1 MSKAY
6 AVLSDKDKRN
16 DYDRFG
22 EDGLRAS
29 HGYAEPDV
37 DADQMFRMFFGD
49 SFFGNGTHIICI
61 LLGDGGTV
69 HILYAMI
76 MCVSSALPCTVLV
89 CFRLW
94 VIVFCP
100 SRSVW

>member
-29 HGYAEPDV
+29 NAYAEPDI
-37 DADQMFRMFFGD
+37 DPDQMFRMFFGD
-49 SFFGNGTHIICI
+49 SFFGNGQLGYCI
-61 LLGDGGTV
+61 F
-69 HILYAMI
+69 I
-76 MCVSSALPCTVLV
+76 MCTCFDYVQCTVG
-89 CFRLW
+89 
-94 VIVFCP
+94 I
-100 SRSVW
+100 

>member
-22 EDGLRAS
+22 EDGLRATNA
-29 HGYAEPDV
+29 YAEPDI

-49 SFFGNGTHIICI
+49 SFFGNGTH
-61 LLGDGGTV
+61 
-69 HILYAMI
+69 HK
-76 MCVSSALPCTVLV
+76 P
-89 CFRLW
+89 
-94 VIVFCP
+94 
-100 SRSVW
+100 